1 METEKMKPLEL
12 LVQSITKQQQA
23 KSDLANR
30 LAHLTSQLGRHVKEM
45 ESLVFEEKSLRRQL
59 ADIIRSNIALETR
72 TIDVVQNCEMEH
84 QSCSSLALTLDG
96 LNEQRLSLQNSIND
110 HDCANSKNLLA
121 LNERL
126 KIEGDNLSNL
136 LGEKGNHKMLLHRII
151 RNTLITIY
159 SSLSISNPQRP
170 WISSK
175 LPCRSLSTK
184 GATPKCRRFF
194 SHPNILSRQT

>member
-1 METEKMKPLEL
+1 METEKLKPLEL

-30 LAHLTSQLGRHVKEM
+30 LSHLTSQLGRHIKEM

-59 ADIIRSNIALETR
+59 ADIVRSNIALETR
-72 TIDVVQNCEMEH
+72 TIDVVQSCEMEH

-110 HDCANSKNLLA
+110 HDCVNSKNLLA

-126 KIEGDNLSNL
+126 KVEGDALSNL
-136 LGEKGNHKMLLHRII
+136 LGEKGNYKLLLHRII
-151 RNTLITIY
+151 KNTLIAICST
-159 SSLSISNPQRP
+159 LSNSNPQRP
-170 WISSK
+170 
-175 LPCRSLSTK
+175 
-184 GATPKCRRFF
+184 
-194 SHPNILSRQT
+194 